1 MPLVWYLIRRI
12 LVTIPVLWLITVLG
26 FALTHL
32 IPADPLAMV
41 LSERAMAN
49 PEIVRAYRERWGFDQ
64 PLALRY
70 LTYVRNLLQGDLGES
85 IATQRPVKE
94 DLARFFPATVELAVG
109 AMMIAILFGVPLG
122 VIAALHRDR
131 WPDHIARFLSLIG
144 VSMPTFWLGLLALS
158 VFYYHLQL
166 LPGPGRLDPRLIPPP
181 TITGLLIF
189 DSLLAG
195 RWDAFWDAL
204 RHLILPASVLGAYS
218 MGLIT
223 RITRSSMVEVLA
235 QDYIRVARAKGLH
248 EWIVIGRHA
257 LRNAAIPTVTAIG
270 LAFGNLMA
278 GAVMTETVFA
288 WPGIGRYAVD
298 AASKLDFPPVMGV
311 TLLVAGI
318 YVVINLL
325 VDLSYSLLDPRIRL
339 Q

>member
-1 MPLVWYLIRRI
+1 MPLLWYLIRRI

-26 FALTHL
+26 FALTSL

-49 PEIVRAYRERWGFDQ
+49 PEIVKAYRERWGFDK
-64 PLALRY
+64 PPILRY
-70 LTYVRNLLQGDLGES
+70 LTYIQNLLRGDLGES

-94 DLARFFPATVELAVG
+94 DLARFLPATVELSVA
-109 AMMIAILFGVPLG
+109 ATLIAILLGVPLG
-122 VIAALHRDR
+122 VVAALYRDR
-131 WPDHIARFLSLIG
+131 WPDHVARFLSLIG
-144 VSMPTFWLGLLALS
+144 VSMPIFWLGLLALTI
-158 VFYYHLQL
+158 FYYHLQL

-181 TITGLLIF
+181 TITGLLTV

-204 RHLILPASVLGAYS
+204 RHLVLPASVLGAYS
-218 MGLIT
+218 MSLIT
-223 RITRSSMVEVLA
+223 RITRSSMIEVLA
-235 QDYIRVARAKGLH
+235 QEYIRVARAKGLR

-257 LRNAAIPTVTAIG
+257 LRNAAIPTVTAMG

-318 YVVINLL
+318 YVLINFF
-325 VDLSYSLLDPRIRL
+325 VDLSYTLLDPRIRL
-339 Q
+339 E